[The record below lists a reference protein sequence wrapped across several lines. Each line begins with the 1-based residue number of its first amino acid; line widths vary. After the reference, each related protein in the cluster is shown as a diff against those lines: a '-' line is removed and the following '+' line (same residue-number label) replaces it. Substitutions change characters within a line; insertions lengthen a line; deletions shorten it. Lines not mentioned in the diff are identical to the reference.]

1 MTYNFFFNLNSGNKR
16 VISLLKLVSLIPN
29 DDELI
34 LNPNGTIDLLI
45 VIILIIDL
53 SLCCL
58 IEVNFKFVVKYN
70 LDLFFKLIIVE
81 KVFFIIFNFFYYKM
95 GVKYIYN
102 FKFIYF
108 HFHFHYLNQIKYFL
122 LYLLLV

>member
-1 MTYNFFFNLNSGNKR
+1 M
-16 VISLLKLVSLIPN
+16 VISLLNLVSLIPN

-53 SLCCL
+53 SLCYL
-58 IEVNFKFVVKYN
+58 IKVNFKFVVKYN

-81 KVFFIIFNFFYYKM
+81 KVC
-95 GVKYIYN
+95 
-102 FKFIYF
+102 
-108 HFHFHYLNQIKYFL
+108 L
-122 LYLLLV
+122 LYLISFIIKWGLNIFIILSLFIFIFIT